1 LRNADFG
8 LNQKTKESN
17 FDWIKIE
24 MPKRGRDMDQE
35 EMKQRTKLFALG
47 IIQLVESLPK
57 ERTTEG
63 LGRQLLRSGTSV
75 GSNYRSACRA
85 KSIADFISKMGIV
98 EEEADESLYWMEL
111 LIEAG
116 IEVSMKMEALMKE
129 AGELLAITVASIKT
143 AKKSKNLSRS

>member
-1 LRNADFG
+1 
-8 LNQKTKESN
+8 
-17 FDWIKIE
+17 
-24 MPKRGRDMDQE
+24 MRGKDMNQE

-57 ERTTEG
+57 ERTTEV

-75 GSNYRSACRA
+75 GSDYRSACRA

-111 LIEAG
+111 LIEVG
-116 IEVSMKMEALMKE
+116 IEVNMKMEALMKE
-129 AGELLAITVASIKT
+129 ASELLAITVASIKT
-143 AKKSKNLSRS
+143 ARKNKNLSRRRR

>member
-1 LRNADFG
+1 
-8 LNQKTKESN
+8 
-17 FDWIKIE
+17 
-24 MPKRGRDMDQE
+24 MPKRRKNMNQE
-35 EMKQRTKLFALG
+35 EMKRRTKLFALS
-47 IIQLVESLPK
+47 IIQLVGSLPK
-57 ERTTEG
+57 ERTAEV

-129 AGELLAITVASIKT
+129 AGELLSITVASIKT
-143 AKKSKNLSRS
+143 ARKSQNMRRRRT

>member
-1 LRNADFG
+1 MN
-8 LNQKTKESN
+8 
-17 FDWIKIE
+17 
-24 MPKRGRDMDQE
+24 QE

-57 ERTTEG
+57 EPTAEV

-75 GSNYRSACRA
+75 GSNYRSACGG

-98 EEEADESLYWMEL
+98 EEETDESLDWMEL

-129 AGELLAITVASIKT
+129 AGELLSITVASIKT
-143 AKKSKNLSRS
+143 ARENQKMKRKRMQGRFWN

>member
-1 LRNADFG
+1 MN
-8 LNQKTKESN
+8 
-17 FDWIKIE
+17 
-24 MPKRGRDMDQE
+24 QE
-35 EMKQRTKLFALG
+35 EMKQRTKLFALS

-57 ERTTEG
+57 ERTAEV

-75 GSNYRSACRA
+75 GSNYRSACRG

-116 IEVSMKMEALMKE
+116 IEVNIKMEALMKE
-129 AGELLAITVASIKT
+129 AGELLSITVTSIKT
-143 AKKSKNLSRS
+143 ARKSQNLSRRRT

>member
-1 LRNADFG
+1 ML
-8 LNQKTKESN
+8 
-17 FDWIKIE
+17 
-24 MPKRGRDMDQE
+24 KRREDMNQE

-57 ERTTEG
+57 KRTTEV

-85 KSIADFISKMGIV
+85 RSTADFISKMGIV
-98 EEEADESLYWMEL
+98 EEETDESLYWMEL

-116 IEVSMKMEALMKE
+116 MEVSMKMEALMKE

-143 AKKSKNLSRS
+143 ARKSKNLRI

>member
-1 LRNADFG
+1 MN
-8 LNQKTKESN
+8 
-17 FDWIKIE
+17 
-24 MPKRGRDMDQE
+24 QE

-57 ERTTEG
+57 EQTAKV
-63 LGRQLLRSGTSV
+63 LGGQLLRSGTSV

-116 IEVSMKMEALMKE
+116 IEDNMKMEGLMKE
-129 AGELLAITVASIKT
+129 ARELIAITVASIKT
-143 AKKSKNLSRS
+143 ARKSKNLSRRRT

>member
-1 LRNADFG
+1 MDS
-8 LNQKTKESN
+8 KENSE
-17 FDWIKIE
+17 KE
-24 MPKRGRDMDQE
+24 GTGMDQD
-35 EMKQRTKLFALG
+35 EMKRRTKLFALG

-57 ERTTEG
+57 ERTAG
-63 LGRQLLRSGTSV
+63 VLGGQLLRSGTSV

-111 LIEAG
+111 IIEAG
-116 IEVSMKMEALMKE
+116 VEVNIKMDALMKE

-143 AKKSKNLSRS
+143 AKNKKISR

>member
-1 LRNADFG
+1 
-8 LNQKTKESN
+8 
-17 FDWIKIE
+17 
-24 MPKRGRDMDQE
+24 MPKRGKDKNQE

-57 ERTTEG
+57 ERTAEV

-116 IEVSMKMEALMKE
+116 IEVNMKMEALMKE
-129 AGELLAITVASIKT
+129 AGELLSITVASIKT
-143 AKKSKNLSRS
+143 ARKSQNLSRRRT

>member
-1 LRNADFG
+1 
-8 LNQKTKESN
+8 
-17 FDWIKIE
+17 
-24 MPKRGRDMDQE
+24 MPKRGGKDLNQE
-35 EMKQRTKLFALG
+35 EMKKRTKLFALG

-57 ERTTEG
+57 ERTAEV

-111 LIEAG
+111 IIEAG
-116 IEVSMKMEALMKE
+116 VEVSIKMEALMKE
-129 AGELLAITVASIKT
+129 AGELLSITVASIKT
-143 AKKSKNLSRS
+143 ARKNRNLSRRRT

>member
-1 LRNADFG
+1 V
-8 LNQKTKESN
+8 
-17 FDWIKIE
+17 
-24 MPKRGRDMDQE
+24 DQD

-57 ERTTEG
+57 ERTAG
-63 LGRQLLRSGTSV
+63 VLGGQLLRSGTSV

-98 EEEADESLYWMEL
+98 EEEADESSYWMEL

-116 IEVSMKMEALMKE
+116 IEVNIKMKALMKE
-129 AGELLAITVASIKT
+129 AEELLAITVASIKT
-143 AKKSKNLSRS
+143 ARKRKNLSRRGTNIGQILAVNSQSEIRNPK

>member
-1 LRNADFG
+1 
-8 LNQKTKESN
+8 
-17 FDWIKIE
+17 
-24 MPKRGRDMDQE
+24 MPKRGKDMNQE

-57 ERTTEG
+57 ERTAEV

-111 LIEAG
+111 LIEVG
-116 IEVSMKMEALMKE
+116 IEVNMKMEALMKE
-129 AGELLAITVASIKT
+129 AGELLSITVASIKT
-143 AKKSKNLSRS
+143 ARKSQNLSRRRT

>member
-1 LRNADFG
+1 MN
-8 LNQKTKESN
+8 
-17 FDWIKIE
+17 
-24 MPKRGRDMDQE
+24 QE
-35 EMKQRTKLFALG
+35 EMKQRTKVFALG

-57 ERTTEG
+57 ERTAEA

-116 IEVSMKMEALMKE
+116 IEVNIKMEALMKE
-129 AGELLAITVASIKT
+129 AGELLSITVASIKT
-143 AKKSKNLSRS
+143 AKKSQNLSRRRT

>member
-1 LRNADFG
+1 M
-8 LNQKTKESN
+8 NQGK
-17 FDWIKIE
+17 
-24 MPKRGRDMDQE
+24 
-35 EMKQRTKLFALG
+35 MKQRTKLFALG

-57 ERTTEG
+57 ERTAEV

-116 IEVSMKMEALMKE
+116 INVNLKMEALMKE
-129 AGELLAITVASIKT
+129 AGELLSITVASIKT
-143 AKKSKNLSRS
+143 ARKSQSLSRKRT

>member
-1 LRNADFG
+1 
-8 LNQKTKESN
+8 
-17 FDWIKIE
+17 
-24 MPKRGRDMDQE
+24 MRGKDMNQE

-57 ERTTEG
+57 ERTTEV

-111 LIEAG
+111 LIEVG
-116 IEVSMKMEALMKE
+116 IEVNMKMEALMKE
-129 AGELLAITVASIKT
+129 ASELLAITVASIKT
-143 AKKSKNLSRS
+143 ARKNKNLSRRRR

>member
-1 LRNADFG
+1 M
-8 LNQKTKESN
+8 
-17 FDWIKIE
+17 E
-24 MPKRGRDMDQE
+24 MPKRRKDMNQE

-57 ERTTEG
+57 ERTAEVV
-63 LGRQLLRSGTSV
+63 GRQLLRSGTSV
-75 GSNYRSACRA
+75 GSNYRSACRG

-116 IEVSMKMEALMKE
+116 IEVSVKMEALMKE

-143 AKKSKNLSRS
+143 AKKSQNMRRRRT

>member
-1 LRNADFG
+1 MN
-8 LNQKTKESN
+8 
-17 FDWIKIE
+17 
-24 MPKRGRDMDQE
+24 QE

-57 ERTTEG
+57 EQTAKV
-63 LGRQLLRSGTSV
+63 LGGQLLRSGTSV

-116 IEVSMKMEALMKE
+116 IEVNMKMEALMKE
-129 AGELLAITVASIKT
+129 AGELLSITVASIKT
-143 AKKSKNLSRS
+143 ARKSKNLSRRRT

>member
-1 LRNADFG
+1 MN
-8 LNQKTKESN
+8 
-17 FDWIKIE
+17 
-24 MPKRGRDMDQE
+24 QE
-35 EMKQRTKLFALG
+35 EMKQRTKMFALG

-57 ERTTEG
+57 ERTTEV

-111 LIEAG
+111 LIEVG
-116 IEVSMKMEALMKE
+116 IKGNIKMEALMKE

-143 AKKSKNLSRS
+143 ARKRKNLSSKRK